1 MIIMN
6 SFLFLLLIINLT
18 LGSHDFLQE
27 IPVKLLDIRSVAS
40 RYPASNSSHRIKVE
54 NGHVCNHIEHIFLD
68 IFIVNFFRM
77 KKPKGA
83 LMMNWTIFLNWN
95 LFWSLVVV
103 PIMNFQWTLK
113 KQILSFN
120 QLENLDLENYMKYV
134 FISFKNCRFFS
145 MLF

>member
-1 MIIMN
+1 MN

-68 IFIVNFFRM
+68 IFVVKFFQDEEAKRSPNDELNNFPELKLILEPGGCAYYEFPVNPEETNSFIQPAR
-77 KKPKGA
+77 KLRPGE
-83 LMMNWTIFLNWN
+83 LYEVCVY
-95 LFWSLVVV
+95 LF
-103 PIMNFQWTLK
+103 
-113 KQILSFN
+113 
-120 QLENLDLENYMKYV
+120 
-134 FISFKNCRFFS
+134 
-145 MLF
+145 